1 MDALSYSVNTIELK
15 KLMIEQGFDTISE
28 LSEAAGVSRDTVS
41 GVVNGKIRP
50 STAVMEKLMI
60 ALNMK
65 PKDAGVI
72 FFNPNLRNA

>member
-1 MDALSYSVNTIELK
+1 MSYSVNTIELK

-28 LSEAAGVSRDTVS
+28 LAEKAGVSRDTVS

-50 STAVMEKLMI
+50 STAVMEKIMI

-65 PKDAGVI
+65 PKDAGII